1 MEKGMAK
8 ALSTPEGMCD
18 QVVVLRNLDWE
29 TYERIMAAHL
39 DSSVPRFTYD
49 RGDLEIMSPS
59 PEHEKLKEFVTLL
72 VNVWAEELG
81 IDLMAL
87 GSTTFR
93 REYLRRGFE
102 PDSCFYIQSIEKV
115 RGKIRLDL
123 TADPPADLL
132 IEIDVTSPSI
142 NKLPIYAQ
150 IGVSEVWRYD
160 GQRLIVLKLES
171 LTYREQ
177 ETSDALAGLTAAI
190 VTRFLHNS
198 ASLRRPEWLR
208 QLRECARQR

>member
-1 MEKGMAK
+1 METGMAK
-8 ALSTPEGMCD
+8 ALSTPETACD
-18 QVVVLRNLDWE
+18 QIVVLRNLDWE
-29 TYERIMAAHL
+29 IYERIVAAHL
-39 DSSVPRFTYD
+39 NSSVPRFTYD

-93 REYLRRGFE
+93 RKDLRQGFE
-102 PDSCFYIQSIEKV
+102 PDSCFYIQSIERI

-123 TADPPADLL
+123 TTDPPPDLL

-142 NKLPIYAQ
+142 DKLPIYAQ
-150 IGVSEVWRYD
+150 IGVPEVWRYD

-171 LTYREQ
+171 LTYLEQ
-177 ETSDALAGLTAAI
+177 ETSEALDGLTAAI
-190 VTRFLHNS
+190 VTRFLQS
-198 ASLRRPEWLR
+198 AASLRRPEWLR
-208 QLRECARQR
+208 QLRACARQR